1 LTLLL
6 LVNIHRFAGI
16 KIINVYLYLL
26 KIGCENIIF
35 ALNKKRYSIMI
46 TRFNLFLSLIFV
58 FFGCQ
63 EKQPE
68 IRVQA
73 TLQEGAGS
81 YIKFIDM
88 TQPGLAPDSMALSID
103 GTFDFVQ
110 NTTEP
115 KDFIF
120 YFNDKE
126 YIRLV
131 LCPNEI
137 VTLTANVSN
146 LVSTY
151 QVSGSQESVDVSL
164 IIKRHFRAVSI
175 LDTLQQFYLKNQTN
189 PQLTEIVEKLAFLS
203 DSIFSDE
210 KAFLTSFIENNPG
223 SIAAYIALSQKLGL
237 NKQLFTLANDLPYF
251 VMVDTAMASR
261 YKNTV
266 PSKMLHTY
274 ITREKLRLSQ
284 EKENLLN
291 DSIINQAPD
300 VRLPNSLGDTL
311 ALSALRGKYELVD
324 FWGSW
329 CRPSRLNN
337 AVLRDTYRKYRIRG
351 FEIYQIA
358 IEHTAA
364 NWSNTIKEDKL
375 FWKYQVS
382 ELNYM
387 ESKAAKDFG
396 VKTMPANFLVDPDG
410 KIIAR
415 NLYGADLTNQL
426 ESVLKPARIVKP
438 IINVV
443 SDSVA
448 IDTTQKQEPI
458 NSSSIQ

>member
-1 LTLLL
+1 MKT
-6 LVNIHRFAGI
+6 R
-16 KIINVYLYLL
+16 YL
-26 KIGCENIIF
+26 
-35 ALNKKRYSIMI
+35 
-46 TRFNLFLSLIFV
+46 LFLSFILV
-58 FFGCQ
+58 LFGCQ

-68 IRVQA
+68 VRIQA
-73 TLQEGAGS
+73 TIQEGAGN

-88 TQPGLAPDSMALSID
+88 TQPGLAPDSMALNEA
-103 GTFDFVQ
+103 GKFEFVQ
-110 NTTEP
+110 NTTQP

-137 VTLTANVSN
+137 VTLSANASN

-151 QVSGSQESVDVSL
+151 HVSGSQESVDVSL
-164 IIKRHFRAVSI
+164 IIKRHFRAVGI

-189 PQLTEIVEKLAFLS
+189 PQLTEIVEKLTVIS

-237 NKQLFTLANDLPYF
+237 NKQLFTLANDLSYF
-251 VMVDTAMASR
+251 EMVDTAMASR
-261 YKNTV
+261 YNNTAI
-266 PSKMLHTY
+266 SKMLHTY
-274 ITREKLRLSQ
+274 ITREKLRLNQ
-284 EKENLLN
+284 EKENTQN
-291 DSIINQAPD
+291 DSISNIAPD
-300 VRLPNSLGDTL
+300 VRLPNVLGDTL
-311 ALSALRGKYELVD
+311 ALAALRGKYVLVD

-337 AVLRDTYRKYRIRG
+337 TILRDIYRKYRNRG

-387 ESKAAKDFG
+387 ESKTAKDFG
-396 VKTMPANFLVDPDG
+396 VKEMPSNFLVDPDG

-426 ESVLKPARIVKP
+426 ELVLKPAPIAKP
-438 IINVV
+438 INTVV
-443 SDSVA
+443 PDSSA
-448 IDTTQKQEPI
+448 IEKTPIQEPI
-458 NSSSIQ
+458 TPPSIQ